1 VEDWTLETWV
11 RWFAYSSLLA
21 EPPSVWASTTS
32 QAALITRI
40 LKKHG
45 IRKGLIL
52 DAGCGTGRITV
63 ALAEYGYDVVGV
75 DISPKFVEEANE
87 RIARAGVGNKAK
99 CLVGDMRRL
108 IEVVKDLRFD
118 AVVSWFS
125 SFGFYGDE
133 VDKAILRNFAW
144 VSKPRGLLL
153 LDVENRDS
161 VLKARNFQTS
171 YRWTLEHGDKV
182 LIVNT
187 EYDPWTSVDRGK
199 VEVYEKEEGS
209 LKKVTTLNLQ
219 FRLYALHELAR
230 LVKESGWEP
239 LEAYG
244 DWSGREFKPDS
255 PRLILVS
262 RRS

>member
-1 VEDWTLETWV
+1 MEDWTLETWV

-21 EPPSVWASTTS
+21 EPPSVWASTST
-32 QAALITRI
+32 QVALITKI

-45 IRKGLIL
+45 VRKGLLL

-63 ALAEYGYDVVGV
+63 ALAEYGYDVVGI

-87 RIARAGVGNKAK
+87 RIARAGVENKAK
-99 CLVGDMRRL
+99 CVVGDLRRL
-108 IEVVKDLRFD
+108 LEVVKDLRFD

-144 VSKPRGLLL
+144 VTKPRGLLL

-161 VLKARNFQTS
+161 VLKARGCQTS
-171 YRWTLEHGDKV
+171 YRWTLEHEDKV
-182 LIVNT
+182 LIVNSK
-187 EYDPWTSVDRGK
+187 YDPWTSMDESDVD
-199 VEVYEKEEGS
+199 VYERNDEG
-209 LKKVTTLNLQ
+209 LKKVTTMKLQ
-219 FRLYALHELAR
+219 FRLYSLHELAR
-230 LVKESGWEP
+230 MGKESGWEP

-244 DWSGREFKPDS
+244 DWLGGPFKPDS
-255 PRLILVS
+255 PRIILTA
-262 RRS
+262 RRT